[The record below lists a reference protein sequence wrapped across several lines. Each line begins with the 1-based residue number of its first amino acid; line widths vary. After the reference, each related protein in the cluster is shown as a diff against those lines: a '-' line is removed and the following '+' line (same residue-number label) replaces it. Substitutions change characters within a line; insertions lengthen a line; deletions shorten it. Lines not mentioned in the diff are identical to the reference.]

1 MACESWK
8 VIRKAI
14 KTHLIELK
22 TEFETLFPMTLLPK
36 NKMFVK
42 ITFLNLES
50 DQNMR
55 NFC

>member
-22 TEFETLFPMTLLPK
+22 TEFETLFPMTRFAKKQNVCK
-36 NKMFVK
+36 NCFP
-42 ITFLNLES
+42 
-50 DQNMR
+50 QA
-55 NFC
+55 

>member
-22 TEFETLFPMTLLPK
+22 TEFETLFPMTRFAEKQNVRK
-36 NKMFVK
+36 NYFPQ
-42 ITFLNLES
+42 S
-50 DQNMR
+50 
-55 NFC
+55 